1 VFRFEERRKIELTKF
16 DAQYVADQIKEC
28 EELLAQ
34 IGALIKT
41 LAEEK

>member
-1 VFRFEERRKIELTKF
+1 
-16 DAQYVADQIKEC
+16 VADQIKGC

-34 IGALIKT
+34 IRPLIKT